1 MIGSLDRGRVWS
13 DGGMT
18 HAFRFGA
25 KATRA
30 ASAKEWTDLAKQAE
44 DLGYASFQIDDHF
57 GNQLAPVP
65 AIMAAAAA
73 TSTILVGPHV
83 AGIDFRNPVLFAKEA
98 ATIDLLSDGRM
109 LLGLG
114 AGWSKDD
121 YAIAGIE
128 QASAAVR
135 IERLGEAVQI
145 MRGLWGAGPFSF
157 QGQHFQVAEVD
168 AKPKPIS
175 NIPIL
180 IGGGGKKLLTLAAQS
195 ADIVGINP
203 QIVARSINPRSMA
216 TAAAD
221 VVDEKIAWVKEAAG
235 DRFGDIELQLQL
247 FMTAVTDEPGPV
259 IDGLAKAFGLPPEV
273 VATAPFFQVGS
284 IAQIKENLI
293 AMRERW
299 GISYIV
305 CQNDGTKALAPIVAE
320 LAGT

>member
-1 MIGSLDRGRVWS
+1 MCA
-13 DGGMT
+13 MT

-30 ASAKEWTDLAKQAE
+30 TSGKEWRDLAKQAE

-73 TSTILVGPHV
+73 TEKIYVGPHV

-109 LLGLG
+109 MLGLG

-135 IERLGEAVQI
+135 IERLGEAVQV
-145 MRGLWGAGPFSF
+145 MRGLWGAEPFSF
-157 QGQHFQVAEVD
+157 SGTHYSVAEVN
-168 AKPKPIS
+168 AMPKPIS

-203 QIVARSINPRSMA
+203 TIVARSINPRSMA

-235 DRFGDIELQLQL
+235 DRFGEIELQLQL
-247 FMTAVTDEPGPV
+247 FKTQVTDDPQPV
-259 IDGLAKAFGLPPEV
+259 IEGLAKALGLPAEV
-273 VATAPFFQVGS
+273 VATAPFFQIGS
-284 IAQIKENLI
+284 VAQIKENLI

-305 CQNDGTKALAPIVAE
+305 CQNDGTQALAPIVAE

>member
-1 MIGSLDRGRVWS
+1 MCA
-13 DGGMT
+13 MT

-30 ASAKEWTDLAKQAE
+30 TSGKEWRDLAKQAE

-73 TSTILVGPHV
+73 TEKIYVGPHV

-109 LLGLG
+109 MLGLG

-128 QASAAVR
+128 QAPASTR
-135 IERLGEAVQI
+135 IERLGEAVAI
-145 MRGLWGAGPFSF
+145 MRGLWGAEPFSF
-157 QGQHFQVAEVD
+157 EGAHFTVAESN
-168 AKPKPIS
+168 AMPKPV
-175 NIPIL
+175 NQIPIL
-180 IGGGGKKLLTLAAQS
+180 IGGGGQKLLTLATQV

-203 QIVARSINPRSMA
+203 KIVGKSINPRSMA

-221 VVDEKIAWVKEAAG
+221 AVDEKIGFVKAAAG
-235 DRFGDIELQLQL
+235 DRFGEIELQLQL
-247 FMTAVTDEPGPV
+247 FKTVVTDDPGPTV
-259 IDGLAKAFGLPPEV
+259 DALAKAFGLPPEV
-273 VATAPFFQVGS
+273 VATAPFFQIGS
-284 IAQIKENLI
+284 VAQIKENLI

-305 CQNDGTKALAPIVAE
+305 CQNDGTQALAPIVAE

>member
-1 MIGSLDRGRVWS
+1 
-13 DGGMT
+13 MT
-18 HAFRFGA
+18 THPFRFGT

-30 ASAKEWTDLAKQAE
+30 SSAKEWQELARTAE

-65 AIMAAAAA
+65 AMMAAAAA

-83 AGIDFRNPVLFAKEA
+83 AAVDFRNPVLFAKEA
-98 ATIDLLSDGRM
+98 ATIDLLSDGRF

-128 QASAAVR
+128 QANALTR
-135 IERLGEAVQI
+135 IERLGEAITI
-145 MRGLWGAGPFSF
+145 MRGLWADGLFSF
-157 QGQHFQVAEVD
+157 SGKHYSVAEVD
-168 AKPKPIS
+168 AKPTPVS
-175 NIPIL
+175 PIPIL
-180 IGGGGKKLLTLAAQS
+180 VGGGGRKLLTLAAQQ

-203 QIVARSINPRSMA
+203 TIVGRSINPRSMS

-221 VVDEKIAWVKEAAG
+221 VVDEKIGFVRDAAG
-235 DRFGDIELQLQL
+235 DRFGDIELQLQI
-247 FMTAVTDEPGPV
+247 FKTVVTDQPDAVVGQ
-259 IDGLAKAFGLPPEV
+259 LATAFGLPPEV
-273 VATAPFFQVGS
+273 VATAPFFQIGTVE
-284 IAQIKENLI
+284 QITENLI

-305 CQNDGTKALAPIVAE
+305 FQNDGTLPMAPVVAK

>member
-1 MIGSLDRGRVWS
+1 
-13 DGGMT
+13 MT

-30 ASAKEWTDLAKQAE
+30 TSGKEWADLARQAE

-65 AIMAAAAA
+65 AIMAAACA
-73 TSTILVGPHV
+73 TEKIYVGPHV

-109 LLGLG
+109 MLGLG

-121 YAIAGIE
+121 YAIAGID
-128 QASAAVR
+128 QAAASVR
-135 IERLGEAVQI
+135 IERLGEAVAI
-145 MRGLWGAGPFSF
+145 MRGLWGAEPFSF
-157 QGQHFQVAEVD
+157 AGSHFSVAEVN
-168 AKPKPIS
+168 AMPKPV
-175 NIPIL
+175 NQIPIL
-180 IGGGGKKLLTLAAQS
+180 IGGGGQKLLTLATQV

-203 QIVARSINPRSMA
+203 KIVGKSINPRSMA

-221 VVDEKIAWVKEAAG
+221 AVDEKIGFVKAAAG

-247 FMTAVTDEPGPV
+247 FKTQVTDDPGPV
-259 IDGLAKAFGLPPEV
+259 IEGLAKAFGLPPEV
-273 VATAPFFQVGS
+273 VATAPFFQIGTV
-284 IAQIKENLI
+284 AQIKENLI

-305 CQNDGTKALAPIVAE
+305 CQNDGTQSLAPIVAE
-320 LAGT
+320 LAGH

>member
-1 MIGSLDRGRVWS
+1 
-13 DGGMT
+13 MT
-18 HAFRFGA
+18 THPFRFGA

-30 ASAKEWTDLAKQAE
+30 TSASEWQELARTAE

-83 AGIDFRNPVLFAKEA
+83 AGVDFRNPVLFAKEA
-98 ATIDLLSDGRM
+98 ATIDLLSDGRFT
-109 LLGLG
+109 LGLG
-114 AGWSKDD
+114 AGWSADD

-128 QASAAVR
+128 QASASVR
-135 IERLGEAVQI
+135 IERLGEAIAI
-145 MRGLWGAGPFSF
+145 MRGLWGDGAFSF
-157 QGQHFQVAEVD
+157 TGKHYSVAEVD
-168 AKPKPIS
+168 AKPKPVS
-175 NIPIL
+175 PIPIMV
-180 IGGGGKKLLTLAAQS
+180 GGGGRKLLTLAAQS

-203 QIVARSINPRSMA
+203 KIVGRSINPRSMS

-221 VVDEKIAWVKEAAG
+221 VVDEKIGYVREGAG
-235 DRFGDIELQLQL
+235 DRFDDIELQLQI
-247 FMTAVTDEPGPV
+247 FKTVVTDQPDAIIGQ
-259 IDGLAKAFGLPPEV
+259 LATAFGLPPEV
-273 VATAPFFQVGS
+273 VATAPFFQIGTVE
-284 IAQIKENLI
+284 QITENLI

-305 CQNDGTKALAPIVAE
+305 FQNDGTIPMAPIVAK

>member
-1 MIGSLDRGRVWS
+1 
-13 DGGMT
+13 MT
-18 HAFRFGA
+18 HLFRFGA

-30 ASAKEWTDLAKQAE
+30 TSGKEWRDLAKQAE
-44 DLGYASFQIDDHF
+44 DLGYVSFQIDDHF

-73 TSTILVGPHV
+73 TARILVGPHV

-128 QASAAVR
+128 QANAATR

-145 MRGLWGAGPFSF
+145 MRGLWGAEPFSF
-157 QGQHFQVAEVD
+157 QGAHYSVAEVN
-168 AKPKPIS
+168 AMPKPIS
-175 NIPIL
+175 RIPIL
-180 IGGGGKKLLTLAAQS
+180 IGGGGRKLLTLAAQQ

-235 DRFGDIELQLQL
+235 DRFGEIELQLQL
-247 FMTAVTDEPGPV
+247 FKTQVTDDPQPV
-259 IDGLAKAFGLPPEV
+259 IEALAKAFGLPPEV

-284 IAQIKENLI
+284 VQQITENLL

-305 CQNDGTKALAPIVAE
+305 CQNDGTQALAPVVAQ

>member
-1 MIGSLDRGRVWS
+1 MCA
-13 DGGMT
+13 MT

-30 ASAKEWTDLAKQAE
+30 TSGKEWRDLAKQAE

-73 TSTILVGPHV
+73 TEKIYVGPHV

-109 LLGLG
+109 MLGLG

-135 IERLGEAVQI
+135 IERLGEAVQV
-145 MRGLWGAGPFSF
+145 MRGLWGTEPFSF
-157 QGQHFQVAEVD
+157 SGTHYSVAEVN
-168 AKPKPIS
+168 AMPKPIS

-203 QIVARSINPRSMA
+203 TIVARSINPRSMA

-235 DRFGDIELQLQL
+235 ARFGDIELQLQL
-247 FMTAVTDEPGPV
+247 FKTQVTDDPQPV
-259 IDGLAKAFGLPPEV
+259 IEGLAKAFGLPPEV
-273 VATAPFFQVGS
+273 VATAPFFQIGS
-284 IAQIKENLI
+284 VAQIKENLI

-305 CQNDGTKALAPIVAE
+305 CQNDGTQALAPIVAE

>member
-1 MIGSLDRGRVWS
+1 
-13 DGGMT
+13 MT
-18 HAFRFGA
+18 THPFRFGT

-30 ASAKEWTDLAKQAE
+30 ASSKEWQELARTAE

-83 AGIDFRNPVLFAKEA
+83 AAVDFRNPVLFAKEA
-98 ATIDLLSDGRM
+98 ATIDLLSDGRF

-128 QASAAVR
+128 QANALTR
-135 IERLGEAVQI
+135 IERLGEAITI
-145 MRGLWGAGPFSF
+145 MRGLWADGLFSF
-157 QGQHFQVAEVD
+157 SGKHYSVAEVN
-168 AKPKPIS
+168 AKPTPVS
-175 NIPIL
+175 PIPIMV
-180 IGGGGKKLLTLAAQS
+180 GGGGRKLLTLAAQQ

-203 QIVARSINPRSMA
+203 TIVGRSINPRSMS
-216 TAAAD
+216 TVAAD
-221 VVDEKIAWVKEAAG
+221 VVDEKIGFVRDAAG
-235 DRFGDIELQLQL
+235 DRFGDIELQLQI
-247 FMTAVTDEPGPV
+247 FATVVTDQPDAVVGQ
-259 IDGLAKAFGLPPEV
+259 LATAFGLPPEV
-273 VATAPFFQVGS
+273 VATAPYFQIGTVE
-284 IAQIKENLI
+284 QITENLI
-293 AMRERW
+293 AIRERW

-305 CQNDGTKALAPIVAE
+305 FQNDGTLPMAPVVAK

>member
-1 MIGSLDRGRVWS
+1 MCA
-13 DGGMT
+13 MT

-30 ASAKEWTDLAKQAE
+30 TSGKEWRDLAKQAE

-73 TSTILVGPHV
+73 TEKIYVGPHV

-109 LLGLG
+109 MLGLG

-128 QASAAVR
+128 QAPASTR
-135 IERLGEAVQI
+135 IERLGEAVTI
-145 MRGLWGAGPFSF
+145 MRGLWGAEPFSF
-157 QGQHFQVAEVD
+157 EGAHFTVAESN
-168 AKPKPIS
+168 AMPKPV
-175 NIPIL
+175 NQIPIL
-180 IGGGGKKLLTLAAQS
+180 IGGGGQKLLTLATQV

-203 QIVARSINPRSMA
+203 KIVGKSINPRSMA

-221 VVDEKIAWVKEAAG
+221 AVDEKIGFVKAAAG
-235 DRFGDIELQLQL
+235 DRFGEIELQLQL
-247 FMTAVTDEPGPV
+247 FKTVVKDEPGPTA
-259 IDGLAKAFGLPPEV
+259 GAPTKAFEMPPEV
-273 VATAPFFQVGS
+273 VATAPFFQIGS
-284 IAQIKENLI
+284 VAQIKENLI

-305 CQNDGTKALAPIVAE
+305 CQNDGTQALAPIVAE

>member
-1 MIGSLDRGRVWS
+1 MWA
-13 DGGMT
+13 MT
-18 HAFRFGA
+18 HPFRFGA

-30 ASAKEWTDLAKQAE
+30 TSGKEWADLARQAE

-65 AIMAAAAA
+65 AIMAAACA
-73 TSTILVGPHV
+73 TSTIFVGPHV

-109 LLGLG
+109 MLGLG

-121 YAIAGIE
+121 YAIAGID
-128 QASAAVR
+128 QAAASVR
-135 IERLGEAVQI
+135 IERLGEAVAI
-145 MRGLWGAGPFSF
+145 MRGLWGAEPFSF
-157 QGQHFQVAEVD
+157 TGSHYSVAEVN
-168 AKPKPIS
+168 AMPKPV
-175 NIPIL
+175 NQIPIL
-180 IGGGGKKLLTLAAQS
+180 IGGGGQKLLTLATQV

-203 QIVARSINPRSMA
+203 KIVGKSINPRSMA

-221 VVDEKIAWVKEAAG
+221 AVDEKIGFVKAAAG
-235 DRFGDIELQLQL
+235 DRFGEIELQLQL
-247 FMTAVTDEPGPV
+247 FKTQITDDPGPV

-273 VATAPFFQVGS
+273 VATAPFFQIGS
-284 IAQIKENLI
+284 VAQIKENLI

-305 CQNDGTKALAPIVAE
+305 CQNDGTQALAPIVAE
-320 LAGT
+320 LAGS

>member
-1 MIGSLDRGRVWS
+1 
-13 DGGMT
+13 MT
-18 HAFRFGA
+18 HPFRFGA

-30 ASAKEWTDLAKQAE
+30 TSGKEWADLARAAE

-65 AIMAAAAA
+65 AIMAAACA
-73 TSTILVGPHV
+73 TEKIYVGPHV

-109 LLGLG
+109 MLGLG

-121 YAIAGIE
+121 YAIAGID
-128 QASAAVR
+128 QAAASVR
-135 IERLGEAVQI
+135 IERLGEAVSI
-145 MRGLWGAGPFSF
+145 MRGLWGAEPFSF
-157 QGQHFQVAEVD
+157 EGTHFSVAEVN
-168 AKPKPIS
+168 AMPKPV
-175 NIPIL
+175 NQIPIL
-180 IGGGGKKLLTLAAQS
+180 IGGGGQKLLTLATQV

-203 QIVARSINPRSMA
+203 KIVGKSINPRSMA

-221 VVDEKIAWVKEAAG
+221 AVDEKIGFVKAAAG
-235 DRFGDIELQLQL
+235 DRFGEIELQLQL
-247 FMTAVTDEPGPV
+247 FKTQVTDDPGPV

-273 VATAPFFQVGS
+273 VATAPFFQIGTV
-284 IAQIKENLI
+284 AQIKENLI

-305 CQNDGTKALAPIVAE
+305 CQNDGTQSLAPIVAE